1 MISEHLP
8 EIFAA
13 LLTLLYILGILAAI
27 EALLTARTPQGAI
40 AWCLFLIMFPI
51 LGLPVYLIFGGR
63 KFSGYVSAR
72 RDDNLPLQRR
82 VQEVVA
88 DLPQEI
94 FAEIGEEESDL
105 TVFEK
110 LAQMPFLAH
119 NRSRL
124 LINGEQTFSAIFNGI
139 KKAQE
144 YILVQFFIVKNDE
157 LGQRLKN
164 ELINKARSGVK
175 VYFLY
180 DAVGSHALPSSYV
193 KEMNKAGIITSPFSG
208 SSHGGGHI
216 FRVNFRNHRKIVV
229 IDGHTAYAGGL
240 NVGDEYMGKH
250 RILTPW
256 RDTHVE
262 VCGPAVLAMQ
272 LAFHEDWYWMTHEVL
287 PLSAKPV
294 FSESDSE
301 RMLVIPSGP
310 ADELE
315 TCSLL
320 FTELIHRAKKR
331 VWIVS
336 PYFVPDDAVMS
347 ALQIAA
353 LRGVDV
359 RIMLPENPDHKLVYL
374 ASFSFLEETLPVG
387 IKVYRYTEGFL
398 HQKVFLVDDSLAGVG
413 TANLD
418 NRSFRLNFELTL
430 LYADK
435 KMTAEVE
442 KMLLQDFACCRELS
456 MADINQRP
464 WWFVLATKVARLFS
478 PVL

>member
-1 MISEHLP
+1 MITEHLP

-40 AWCLFLIMFPI
+40 AWCLFLVMFPI

-82 VQEVVA
+82 LQEVA
-88 DLPQEI
+88 AKLPPEI
-94 FAEIGEEESDL
+94 FAKLDTGEEDL
-105 TVFEK
+105 AVFEK
-110 LAQMPFLAH
+110 LGDMPFLTH

-124 LINGEQTFSAIFNGI
+124 LINGEQTFSAIFEGI
-139 KKAQE
+139 NEARE
-144 YILVQFFIVKNDE
+144 YILVQFYIVKNDE

-164 ELINKARSGVK
+164 ALINKANDGVQ
-175 VYFLY
+175 VYFLF
-180 DAVGSHALPSSYV
+180 DAVGSHALPSAYI
-193 KEMNKAGIITSPFSG
+193 KEMKKAGIKTSPFSG
-208 SSHGGGHI
+208 SSHGGGHV

-250 RILTPW
+250 PRLSPW

-262 VCGPAVLAMQ
+262 VRGPAVLAIQ
-272 LAFHEDWYWMTHEVL
+272 LAFHEDWHWMTHEIL
-287 PLSAKPV
+287 PLSETPV
-294 FSESDSE
+294 FTEADSE
-301 RMLVIPSGP
+301 RMLVLPSGP

-374 ASFSFLEETLPVG
+374 ASFSFLQETLPVG
-387 IKVYRYTEGFL
+387 IKVYRYMQGFL

-435 KMTAEVE
+435 KFTSEVE
-442 KMLLQDFACCRELS
+442 KMLRQDFGCCRELS

-464 WWFVLATKVARLFS
+464 WWFVLATKIARLFS

>member
-1 MISEHLP
+1 MITEHLP
-8 EIFAA
+8 EIFAG

-40 AWCLFLIMFPI
+40 AWCLFLVMFPI

-63 KFSGYVSAR
+63 KFSGYISAR
-72 RDDNLPLQRR
+72 RDDDLPLQRR
-82 VQEVVA
+82 MQKVA
-88 DLPQEI
+88 SKLPPEI
-94 FAEIGEEESDL
+94 FAKLDTEESDL
-105 TVFEK
+105 AVFEK
-110 LAQMPFLAH
+110 LGEMPFLAH
-119 NRSRL
+119 NHSRL
-124 LINGEQTFSAIFNGI
+124 LINGEQTFNAIFEGI
-139 KKAQE
+139 RNARE

-164 ELINKARSGVK
+164 KLINKAKDGVQ

-193 KEMNKAGIITSPFSG
+193 KEMKKAGIKTSPFSG

-250 RILTPW
+250 PKLTPW

-262 VCGPAVLAMQ
+262 VRGPAVLAIQ
-272 LAFHEDWYWMTHEVL
+272 LAFHEDWHWMTHEI
-287 PLSAKPV
+287 LSLSETPV
-294 FSESDSE
+294 FSEEDSE
-301 RMLVIPSGP
+301 RMLVLPSGP
-310 ADELE
+310 ADKLE

-320 FTELIHRAKKR
+320 FTELIHRAKNR

-387 IKVYRYTEGFL
+387 IKVYRYMKGFL

-430 LYADK
+430 LYIDK
-435 KMTAEVE
+435 KFTAEVE
-442 KMLLQDFACCRELS
+442 KMLMQDFACCRELT
-456 MADINQRP
+456 MTEINQRP
-464 WWFVLATKVARLFS
+464 WWFVLATKIARLFS